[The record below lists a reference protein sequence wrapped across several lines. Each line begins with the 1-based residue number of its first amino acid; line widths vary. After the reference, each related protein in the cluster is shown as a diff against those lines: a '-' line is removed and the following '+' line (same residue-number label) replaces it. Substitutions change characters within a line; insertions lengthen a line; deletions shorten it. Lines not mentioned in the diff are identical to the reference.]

1 MEYHGTSY
9 AVYETLTY
17 GNSQQKF
24 LNQMVNMSKSIHT
37 ELSKYISVGNYVT
50 IGKVLKS
57 CRQHNIVTNIGSLN
71 FKDLKAN
78 DYNKIFGSD
87 YVQIFDGQEIM
98 ANPKDEY
105 GLLLDYFGLDR
116 SELEWA
122 FNQEK
127 GFYCLSYPVNY
138 CLGKK

>member
-1 MEYHGTSY
+1 M
-9 AVYETLTY
+9 
-17 GNSQQKF
+17 K
-24 LNQMVNMSKSIHT
+24 KSIPP
-37 ELSKYISVGNYVT
+37 ELSKFISLGNYVS
-50 IGKVLKS
+50 IGKVLKP
-57 CRQHNIVTNIGSLN
+57 CRQHKIATNIGSQNL
-71 FKDLKAN
+71 KDFQAN

-105 GLLLDYFGLDR
+105 GLVLDYFGLDR
-116 SELEWA
+116 SELDWA
-122 FNQEK
+122 FNEEK